1 MPEQKQ
7 VTLALDVM
15 GTDNGPGNIVG
26 GAIEAAREFGPET
39 TIVLVGRRE
48 AIAAE
53 MKKHRDIPATIEVHH
68 ADDEVLMA
76 DSPAD
81 AVRRRTTSIAEA
93 VRLHKIGRVDAV
105 VSPGNTG
112 AVMGTAMLNLGRLQE
127 VKRPAI
133 ASFFPSIEK
142 RWTVLLDVGAN
153 ADCKP
158 LNLYQFAVMGTI
170 VSNHLFGCDRPRVGL
185 LSIGEEASKGNDLI
199 LETYPLLRANPALN
213 FVGNVEGR
221 DILMGKVDVVVTDGF
236 VGNIVLKFAES
247 IEGFLTT
254 SIRRQVSSNLFSR
267 MGALLMSPFLRRLRN
282 TFDYAE
288 YGGAPLLGINGVCI
302 ICHGGSSGKAICQ
315 ALTVARDMVHRRV
328 NQKIEAELAAGD
340 RGETAAVDYRIN
352 GDTGGNGR

>member
-1 MPEQKQ
+1 MPDKKM

-15 GTDNGPGNIVG
+15 GTDHGPGNVVS
-26 GAIEAAREFGPET
+26 GAVAAARDFGPDT
-39 TIVLVGRRE
+39 RIVLVGRRE
-48 AIAAE
+48 VITTE
-53 MKKHRDIPATIEVHH
+53 LKKCRDVPATIEVHH
-68 ADDEVLMA
+68 ADEEVSMT

-81 AVRRRTTSIAEA
+81 AVRRRHTSIAEA
-93 VRLHKIGRVDAV
+93 VRLHKEGRVDAM

-133 ASFFPSIEK
+133 ASFFPSIDK
-142 RWTVLLDVGAN
+142 RWIVLLDVGAN
-153 ADCKP
+153 SDCKP
-158 LNLYQFAVMGTI
+158 LNLYQFAIMGTI
-170 VSNHLFGCDRPRVGL
+170 VSGHLFGYDRPRLGL
-185 LSIGEEASKGNDLI
+185 LSIGEEKTKGNELVLD
-199 LETYPLLRANPALN
+199 TYPLLESNSALN
-213 FVGNVEGR
+213 FLGNIEGR

-267 MGALLMSPFLRRLRN
+267 MGALLMNPFLRRLRN
-282 TFDYAE
+282 TFDYSE

-302 ICHGGSSGKAICQ
+302 ICHGGSSGKAISQ
-315 ALTVARDMVHRRV
+315 ALTVARDMVDHQV

-340 RGETAAVDYRIN
+340 RGKTAAVDYRIN
-352 GDTGGNGR
+352 GDGR

>member
-1 MPEQKQ
+1 MPEKRK

-15 GTDNGPGNIVG
+15 GTDHGPGNIVS
-26 GAIEAAREFGPET
+26 GAIDAAREFGPET
-39 TIVLVGRRE
+39 KIVLVGRSE

-53 MKKHRDIPATIEVHH
+53 MKKHRDVPATIEVHH
-68 ADDEVLMA
+68 ADEEVTMA

-81 AVRRRTTSIAEA
+81 AVRRRNTSIAEA
-93 VRLHKIGRVDAV
+93 VRLHKEGIVDAV

-133 ASFFPSIEK
+133 ASFFPSIDK

-153 ADCKP
+153 SDCKP
-158 LNLYQFAVMGTI
+158 LNLYQFAIMGTI
-170 VSNHLFGCDRPRVGL
+170 VSDRLFGNQRPRVGL
-185 LSIGEEASKGNDLI
+185 LSIGEEKSKGNELV
-199 LETYPLLRANPALN
+199 LETYGLLAGNPAIN
-213 FVGNVEGR
+213 FIGNIEGR

-254 SIRRQVSSNLFSR
+254 SIKRQVSTNLFSR

-282 TFDYAE
+282 TFDYSE

-302 ICHGGSSGKAICQ
+302 ICHGGSSGKAISQ
-315 ALTVARDMVHRRV
+315 ALTVARDMVHRQI
-328 NQKIEAELAAGD
+328 NQVIEAELVAGG

-352 GDTGGNGR
+352 GDTGGNDR